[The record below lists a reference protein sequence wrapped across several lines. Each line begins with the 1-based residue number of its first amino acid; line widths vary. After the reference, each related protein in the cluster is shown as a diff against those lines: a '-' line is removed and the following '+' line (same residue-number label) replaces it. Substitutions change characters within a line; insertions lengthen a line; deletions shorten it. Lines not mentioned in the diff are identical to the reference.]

1 MTYNELQSLCEK
13 MTLDE
18 KIGMVHGAALF
29 KTKAVERLGIPA
41 FTYSDGPMGV
51 RPEYRDDV
59 WIPQNLSDDFTS
71 YLLSTTALAS
81 TFNPGLA
88 YEAGKILGEETR
100 GRGKDMILGPGLNI
114 HRSPLCGRNFEYMS
128 EDPYLAA
135 SMAVPYV
142 KGIQESDVSAC
153 VKHFALNNQETRRND
168 VDVHVSERAL
178 FEIYLPAF
186 RAAVR
191 EGHVL
196 GIMGSYNKFMGTY
209 CSHHPYLIDEILHE
223 EWGFEGITVSDWG
236 SIHDTEEAGNVKID
250 VDMRVTNNFDEYC
263 FANPLK
269 KAVEDGRVSM
279 EKLDEKIMH
288 ILNVMNKLHMLDG
301 ERKAGS
307 YNAPSSGETLLQAAE
322 EAIVLLKNED
332 KLLPLDK
339 KKMKKIV
346 VIGDNGNR
354 LHALGGGSAEIR
366 ALYELSPLTGLKMVL
381 GGNCEV
387 VYEPGYYTRVTG
399 HAWGR
404 DTNSQWI
411 EFTTVKELTAEEI
424 ASLNKEYL
432 ESAKASCKD
441 ADAVIFVGGL
451 NHDHDVEGK
460 DKGSMALP
468 GRQDDVIKELLKIR
482 PDMIIAMIAGSP
494 VDMHEWL
501 DDARTLLYYSYNGMQ
516 GGLAFAK
523 VLFGDVNPSGKLPTT
538 LPLTLEDSPAH
549 SLGEFPGND
558 VVNYDEDVYVG
569 YRYFDTYDVKPAFAF
584 GHGLSYTEFSFGELT
599 ASVKEGGRCENE
611 TCAAPSLSV
620 QASLPVTN
628 TGDRDG
634 SVTVQFY
641 VKPVDSPVKR
651 PLKELRGFDK
661 QFLKAGET
669 KEFTGTFDAYSFS
682 YYDEEQ
688 KCYVTLPGTY
698 EICAAFSCDD
708 VRSVAKLE
716 IAKEYTVSR

>member
-1 MTYNELQSLCEK
+1 MTRNELQSLCEK

-41 FTYSDGPMGV
+41 FAYSDGPMGV
-51 RPEYRDDV
+51 RPEYHDDA
-59 WIPQNLSDDFTS
+59 WIPKNLSDDFTS
-71 YLLSTTALAS
+71 YLLSNTALAS
-81 TFNPGLA
+81 TFNPALA

-100 GRGKDMILGPGLNI
+100 GRGKDMILGPGVNI

-128 EDPYLAA
+128 EDPYLSG
-135 SMAVPYV
+135 SMAVPYI
-142 KGIQESDVSAC
+142 KGVQEFDVSAC

-186 RAAVR
+186 RAAVE
-191 EGHVL
+191 EGHTL
-196 GIMGSYNKFMGTY
+196 GIMGSYNKFRGTY

-236 SIHDTEEAGNVKID
+236 SIHDTVEAGNVEID
-250 VDMRVTNNFDEYC
+250 ADMRVTDNFDEYY
-263 FANPLK
+263 FATPLK
-269 KAVEDGRVSM
+269 KAVEDGRVPM
-279 EKLDEKIMH
+279 QKLDEKIMH
-288 ILNVMNKLHMLDG
+288 ILHVMNSLHMLDG
-301 ERKAGS
+301 ERKSGT
-307 YNAPSSGETLLQAAE
+307 YNVPASGEKLLQAAE
-322 EAIVLLKNED
+322 ESIVLLKNED

-339 KKMKKIV
+339 KKMKKLV

-366 ALYELSPLTGLKMVL
+366 ALYEFSPLMGLKMLL
-381 GGNCEV
+381 GGSCEV

-404 DTNSQWI
+404 DSNSQWI
-411 EFTTVKELTAEEI
+411 DFTAVKELSAEEI
-424 ASLNKEYL
+424 ASLNEKYL
-432 ESAKASCKD
+432 ESAKASCRD
-441 ADAVIFVGGL
+441 ADAVIFIGGL

-460 DKGSMALP
+460 DKDSMALP
-468 GRQDDVIKELLKIR
+468 GGQDKVIKELLKVR
-482 PDMIIAMIAGSP
+482 PDMVIAMIAGSP

-501 DDARTLLYYSYNGMQ
+501 DDAHTLLYYSYNGMQ

-558 VVNYDEDVYVG
+558 AVNYDEDLYVG
-569 YRYFDTYDVKPAFAF
+569 YRYFDTYGVKPAFAF
-584 GHGLSYTEFSFGELT
+584 GHGLSYTEFTFGQLKT
-599 ASVKEGGRCENE
+599 SVKEDSCENG

-620 QASLPVTN
+620 HASLPVTN
-628 TGDRDG
+628 VGDRDG
-634 SVTVQFY
+634 AVTVQFY
-641 VKPVDSPVKR
+641 VRPVDSPVKR
-651 PLKELRGFDK
+651 PLKELRGFEK

-669 KEFTGTFDAYSFS
+669 KDFTKAFDAYSFS
-682 YYDEEQ
+682 YYDEER

-698 EICAAFSCDD
+698 EICAAFACDD
-708 VRSVAKLE
+708 VRSATKVE
-716 IAKEYTVSR
+716 IEREYTTSR